1 MHASRS
7 RADFFAHNRGC
18 GWMAKFHQEVHPD
31 RYMARHYATPIDLED
46 PQYAQDIYTNTAT
59 LQGPTRTEYALIS

>member
-1 MHASRS
+1 
-7 RADFFAHNRGC
+7 
-18 GWMAKFHQEVHPD
+18 MAKFHQENHLD